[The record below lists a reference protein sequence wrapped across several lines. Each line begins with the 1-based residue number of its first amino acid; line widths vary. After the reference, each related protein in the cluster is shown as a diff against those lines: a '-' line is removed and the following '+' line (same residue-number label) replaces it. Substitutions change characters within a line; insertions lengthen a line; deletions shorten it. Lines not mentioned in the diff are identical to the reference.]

1 MADITKV
8 GSASVQL
15 ATNTTGATIHYTDDG
30 SNPSTSSP
38 QYSAAIAIYKNKT
51 IKAVA
56 VKSGLL
62 DSVVSTLSIDI
73 KLATP
78 ELSVTESGVDN
89 IVKVTNVADYSNN
102 GTVTFRYTTDG
113 NDPTEQSTAMDDPST
128 GITIEGSKTVKVKAF
143 ATDNVASDVATTS
156 IVETLPTPV
165 LEKAAGT
172 ASDNCT
178 VSVSNLS
185 AFSAYE
191 GYEIR
196 YTTNGN
202 EPTQSDT
209 LYSGAISLTA
219 NGTIKAKAFC
229 TGYTTSATGSVTV
242 SDLQVQAVTIT
253 VEGESVSETL
263 EVEYSATNY
272 ISTVTTSFPIDT
284 ADDAYLYDYYLTMKD
299 RGSQIVILNDAKLVA
314 PDVDEDVN
322 FVAMTDTASIDTAK
336 VILYIGRA
344 GDSSSPFIPRT
355 MMFTPVA
362 NNLTEIELNEDT
374 VLEFTLRIVPKA

>member
-30 SNPSTSSP
+30 SNPSASSP
-38 QYSAAIAIYKNKT
+38 QYSAPIAIYKNKT

-62 DSVVSTLSIDI
+62 DSAVSTLSIDI

-143 ATDNVASDVATTS
+143 ATDNVASDVAATS

-263 EVEYSATNY
+263 TKGVTYANL
-272 ISTVTTSFPIDT
+272 STPVYTSFPIDT
-284 ADDAYLYDYYLTMKD
+284 ADDVSLYDYYLTVKD
-299 RGSQIVILNDAKLVA
+299 ESSQTIILNDAKLVEISA
-314 PDVDEDVN
+314 SSSM
-322 FVAMTDTASIDTAK
+322 VAMGDTASGDTAK
-336 VILYIGRA
+336 AAIYIGSN
-344 GDSSSPFIPRT
+344 GEDYDV
-355 MMFTPVA
+355 FTPKA
-362 NNLTEIELNEDT
+362 ILFQPIGENITEVTFGPDT